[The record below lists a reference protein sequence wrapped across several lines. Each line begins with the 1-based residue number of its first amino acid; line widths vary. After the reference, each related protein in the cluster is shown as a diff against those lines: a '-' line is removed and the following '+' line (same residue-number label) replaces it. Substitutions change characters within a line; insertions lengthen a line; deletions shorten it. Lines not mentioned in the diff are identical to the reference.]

1 MTVTTAQV
9 NQLRRMTAELSQDSY
24 SDVLLENCIGRQA
37 IRDRKGQEPTLW
49 DSSTIPPSST
59 VNPYWIPTYDL
70 NAAAAEIWL
79 EKAAQLADRID
90 LLADGSRYSS
100 SQLYEH
106 AQRMARHYGSRR
118 AKKSQ
123 ALTPSQLT
131 TGLTNRDRPLWIGNL
146 PEVP

>member
-1 MTVTTAQV
+1 MAVTTAQV
-9 NQLRRMTAELSQDSY
+9 NQLRRMIAEPSQDNY
-24 SDVLLENCIGRQA
+24 SDVLLENCIERQA
-37 IRDRKGQEPTLW
+37 IRDWKGQEPTQW
-49 DSSTIPPSST
+49 DSSTTPPSST

-106 AQRMARHYGSRR
+106 AQRMARFFLSRR

-123 ALTPSQLT
+123 AVTPNQLT
-131 TGLTNRDRPLWIGNL
+131 TGLADRRYPSWVGNL

>member
-1 MTVTTAQV
+1 MAVTTAQV
-9 NQLRRMTAELSQDSY
+9 NQLRRMIAEPSQDNY
-24 SDVLLENCIGRQA
+24 SDVLLENCIERQA
-37 IRDRKGQEPTLW
+37 IRDRRGQEPTRW
-49 DSSTIPPSST
+49 DSSTTPPSRT

-106 AQRMARHYGSRR
+106 AQRMARMYSSRR
-118 AKKSQ
+118 AKKSR
-123 ALTPSQLT
+123 ALTPNQIT
-131 TGLTNRDRPLWIGNL
+131 TGLTDRDYLSGVGNL
-146 PEVP
+146 PEVS